1 MLRVRCQSRAAIPGV
16 PRAIRRYALAMAKK
30 TAKKSPRKRPSKKD
44 SAGDVTTLPRLPLPP
59 VIPLGSVL
67 GQARAM
73 SVIDRALASERVHHA
88 WLFHGPPG
96 VGKCTAA
103 LAFAAALLDP
113 EAGPGLTGAFET
125 DPDSRVQRMV
135 REGSHPELHVIRKEL
150 ASFHPETSVRDS
162 KQQAISVKVTRHF
175 LIEPATRTAAIPGGL
190 ASKVFVVDEAEL
202 LNTQSQNAILKTLEE
217 PPEGTVLIL
226 VTSSEDRLL
235 PTIRSRCQR
244 VGFTPLDDGDM
255 ATWLDG
261 WCRVRNL
268 ELDPAHRDW
277 LLEFSAGSPGQLETA
292 HDDGL
297 HAWWDRI
304 EPMLDR
310 LSGGQP
316 SPALGTAMTELVDA
330 WASEWAKGGE
340 KGLEQRSKNV
350 ANRLAF
356 RRMLSLVAHHARAR
370 LGSDRTRAWGG
381 NAIEAVTRA
390 DALFARSVQPGFVFE
405 GLAADLASPE
415 PVVQ

>member
-1 MLRVRCQSRAAIPGV
+1 
-16 PRAIRRYALAMAKK
+16 MAKK

-44 SAGDVTTLPRLPLPP
+44 SVGDVTTLPRLPLPP

-113 EAGPGLTGAFET
+113 EAGPGLAGAFET

-150 ASFHPETSVRDS
+150 TAFHPDSDVR
-162 KQQAISVKVTRHF
+162 KKTQQNIPIDVVRHF
-175 LIEPATRTAAIPGGL
+175 LIEPATKTAVLRGGL

-202 LNTQSQNAILKTLEE
+202 LAFGRNNAQNSLLKTLEE
-217 PPEGTVLIL
+217 PPENTVVIL
-226 VTSSEDRLL
+226 VTSSEDKLL

-244 VGFTPLDDGDM
+244 VGFTPLDDKDM

-268 ELDPAHRDW
+268 ELDPTHREW
-277 LLEFSAGSPGQLETA
+277 LLSFSAGSPGQLETA

-310 LSGGQP
+310 LAEGR
-316 SPALGTAMTELVDA
+316 PAIGLGAAMTELVDA
-330 WASEWAKGGE
+330 WSSEWAKGGE
-340 KGLEQRSKNV
+340 KGLEQRSKSV

-356 RRMLSLVAHHARAR
+356 RRMAMLVAHHARAR
-370 LGSDRTRAWGG
+370 LTDDAARDWALGAMEALSRA
-381 NAIEAVTRA
+381 EQ
-390 DALFARSVQPGFVFE
+390 LFSRQVQAGLVLE
-405 GLAADLASPE
+405 GLSSDLASPAQ
-415 PVVQ
+415 PV